1 MAIIKYDP
9 TENLGEEY
17 LNRLMQESNRNFQ
30 IFMALLSSYW
40 QSKVDGPMYAR
51 MLRSMSIELA
61 RIRLSLEDVRGD
73 LTYRKTRSE
82 YLYQTLTSILFR
94 EDRGFPDLQK
104 SDVEFREFLVEIVR
118 VYFAGSVPD
127 SLERALELLIGK
139 KVRIRENYKEARR
152 PGSGYD
158 ISDQFGFGFDILM
171 DNPGDVDSL
180 LLDRNLA
187 ILFAIISPAHTLYKL
202 KYVVEEEY
210 PGPNGPPQDNL
221 DSYKFR
227 DSMRAV
233 MESYSYEDFRR
244 FVDGVYK
251 IDFLGFKKSRS
262 VVGEVV
268 APRPK
273 ATSTSPTNAP
283 PAGGIVQVNGSNF
296 TPDARIFIEGVAYET
311 TYISSTALSATFPAH
326 AVGNSYLW
334 VQQSSG
340 TSNNLNF
347 NFSP

>member
-40 QSKVDGPMYAR
+40 QSRIDGPMYAR

-61 RIRLSLEDVRGD
+61 RIRLTLEDVRGD
-73 LTYRKTRSE
+73 GSYRKTRAE

-118 VYFAGSVPD
+118 IYFAGSVPS
-127 SLERALELLIGK
+127 SLERALELLVGK
-139 KVRIRENYKEARR
+139 RIRIRENYKEAQR

-158 ISDQFGFGFDILM
+158 ISDQFGFGFDIIM
-171 DNPGDVDSL
+171 DDPGEIDTL
-180 LLDRNLA
+180 QLDRNLA
-187 ILFAIISPAHTLYKL
+187 ILFALISPAHTLYKL
-202 KYVVEEEY
+202 KYVMEEECS
-210 PGPNGPPQDNL
+210 GPNGPPSDNL
-221 DSYKFR
+221 DSYKFQ
-227 DSMRAV
+227 DSMRMM
-233 MESYSYEDFRR
+233 MESYSYEDFRK
-244 FVDGVYK
+244 FVDGVYR
-251 IDFLGFKKSRS
+251 IDFLGFKKSHS
-262 VVGEVV
+262 VTGEVV
-268 APRPK
+268 DPK
-273 ATSTSPTNAP
+273 PVVLSTSPTTVSP
-283 PAGGIVQVNGSNF
+283 LGETVQVNGNYFAS
-296 TPDARIFIEGVAYET
+296 DARIFIEGVAYET
-311 TYISSTALSATFPAH
+311 TYIDSQTLSAEFPAH

-334 VQQSSG
+334 VKQESG

-347 NFSP
+347 NFI